1 MAGFLVSHDQVEK
14 ALNLLVRTRRYGEAL
29 DLCMDKHVTITEEL
43 AERMTLPKDANGREC
58 VCVCFVY
65 VCVCIVFCVYMYV
78 LMYVC
83 LCMCACIC
91 RPRIPIVV

>member
-58 VCVCFVY
+58 VCVLCVCVHCVLCVYVCINVCVFVY
-65 VCVCIVFCVYMYV
+65 VCVY
-78 LMYVC
+78 L
-83 LCMCACIC
+83 
-91 RPRIPIVV
+91 

>member
-58 VCVCFVY
+58 VCVFVCVHCVLCVY
-65 VCVCIVFCVYMYV
+65 VCINVCVFV
-78 LMYVC
+78 
-83 LCMCACIC
+83 CMCACIC
-91 RPRIPIVV
+91 RPRVPIVV